1 MAERYDLRIDQGSD
15 KKLTL
20 IFKDS
25 EKHVLNLTGYRAYMQ
40 ARIHPAVQEVVMELS
55 TENGLIVITP
65 LQGKLDISF
74 PKEMTSSIRAAKY
87 YYDLEL
93 VSDEETVR
101 VIEGNLTITPEVTR
115 V

>member
-25 EKHVLNLTGYRAYMQ
+25 EKHVLDLTGYKAYMQ
-40 ARIHPAVQEVVMELS
+40 ARIHPAVQEVVLELS
-55 TENGLIVITP
+55 TENSLITITP
-65 LQGKLDISF
+65 LQGRLDIRF
-74 PKEMTSSIRAAKY
+74 PKDITSSIRATKY

-93 VSDEETVR
+93 VSDDETVR

>member
-15 KKLTL
+15 KTLTL

-25 EKHVLNLTGYRAYMQ
+25 EKHLLDLTGYSAYMQ
-40 ARIHPAVQEVVMELS
+40 ARIHPAVSEVALDLS
-55 TENGLIVITP
+55 TDNGLIIITP
-65 LQGKLDISF
+65 LEGKVVIKF
-74 PKEMTSSIRAAKY
+74 PKELTSAIRATKY

-93 VSDEETVR
+93 VSDTETVR
-101 VIEGNLTITPEVTR
+101 VIEGTLNLSQEVTR